1 MILTVTINPL
11 LEKVLYFKSLNEF
24 SANRSYKE
32 ELKAGGKGINVSR
45 QLNYLGVENLAFTFL
60 GSNNGKDLRSTLT
73 KEGINFTAIASKSE
87 TRWGTVIHNEN
98 DNSIKSYF
106 SPNQELTEK
115 EVTDFIAKLEKVI
128 PNHSIIVLSGSSP
141 CKEADRIFPAA
152 IEIANN
158 EDKIVV
164 LDTYGDHLEEC
175 IKAAPTVVHNNVD
188 EVENSLSINLKED
201 ESKIDFLNNLY
212 DKGVKLSFLT
222 EGGKP
227 FYSSKFDFNYKIFP
241 KQVIVKDATGSG
253 DAFTAGIVYGLHY
266 SFVFDEFTKIAAALG
281 SLNAESFDTCKVD
294 KEKAMHLSASIEIE
308 SIGKRMKLIDD
319 SPNY

>member
-128 PNHSIIVLSGSSP
+128 PNL
-141 CKEADRIFPAA
+141 IFFQVKNHKKRSYQKNHLRKWQKSQRMHQEW
-152 IEIANN
+152 EIHR
-158 EDKIVV
+158 
-164 LDTYGDHLEEC
+164 YY
-175 IKAAPTVVHNNVD
+175 
-188 EVENSLSINLKED
+188 
-201 ESKIDFLNNLY
+201 F
-212 DKGVKLSFLT
+212 
-222 EGGKP
+222 
-227 FYSSKFDFNYKIFP
+227 
-241 KQVIVKDATGSG
+241 
-253 DAFTAGIVYGLHY
+253 
-266 SFVFDEFTKIAAALG
+266 
-281 SLNAESFDTCKVD
+281 
-294 KEKAMHLSASIEIE
+294 
-308 SIGKRMKLIDD
+308 
-319 SPNY
+319 